1 MCVEVNWGPLGFRDG
16 LSAPG
21 GHVVLGQSQQ
31 ASVSPGCVVQVGAA
45 IMVGLMGADS
55 LSGDASVQAIAGE

>member
-1 MCVEVNWGPLGFRDG
+1 MCVEVNWGPLGFRDR

-31 ASVSPGCVVQVGAA
+31 VSVSPGCMVQVGA

-55 LSGDASVQAIAGE
+55 LSGDASVQAITGE